1 MGTLASEN
9 QTPEKLHRKI
19 IHVDMDAFYASV
31 EQRDDPTLKGKPV
44 IVGGSPSGRGVVS
57 AASYEARKWGVH
69 SAMPSSVAFKKC
81 PQAIFLRGDYAKYR
95 AVSRQMR
102 SILNDY
108 TDVIEPVSL
117 DECYLDVTRLPA
129 SHATATS
136 VAKDIKQRIKDDLGL
151 TASAGVAPLKYVAK
165 IASDYNK
172 PDGLTVVHPERLM
185 EFLHPLS
192 VAKIPGVGP
201 VTLSRL
207 NTLGI
212 FYIGD
217 LAEWSLDDAEDILG
231 KTGKSI
237 WRMAHGIEDRQVRT
251 HRKRKS
257 RSAERTFAQDID
269 SVAQMIVE
277 LTRISCLVCEEIKK
291 ENLLARTI
299 SIKVRFPDFTTL
311 TRASTLITPTDDPA
325 VVSDVAVHLLK
336 TIPSLKAVRLLGV
349 GMKNLVHP
357 DVPRQLHLG
366 I

>member
-1 MGTLASEN
+1 MGINASEN
-9 QTPEKLHRKI
+9 STPEKLHRKI

-31 EQRDDPTLKGKPV
+31 EQRDNPALIGKPV
-44 IVGGSPSGRGVVS
+44 IVGGSPGGRGVVS
-57 AASYEARKWGVH
+57 AASYEARKFGVH

-81 PQAIFLRGDYAKYR
+81 PQAIFIRGDYAKYR

-102 SILNDY
+102 TILNDY
-108 TDVIEPVSL
+108 TEVIEPVSL
-117 DECYLDVTRLPA
+117 DECYLDVTLLPA
-129 SHATATS
+129 SHSTATS
-136 VAKDIKQRIKDDLGL
+136 VAMDIKQRIQKDLGL

-201 VTLSRL
+201 VTLRRL
-207 NTLGI
+207 NTLGV

-217 LAEWSLDDAEDILG
+217 LANWSLEVAEDTLG
-231 KTGKSI
+231 KAGKSI
-237 WRMAHGIEDRQVRT
+237 WRMAHGIDNRLVRT
-251 HRKRKS
+251 HRRRKS
-257 RSAERTFAQDID
+257 RSAERTYATDID
-269 SVAQMIVE
+269 SVAKMIAE
-277 LTRISCLVCEEIKK
+277 LTRLSCLVCEEIKK
-291 ENLLARTI
+291 ENLHARTI
-299 SIKVRFPDFTTL
+299 SIKVRFPDFTTI

-325 VVSDVAVHLLK
+325 IVTDVAVHLLK

-366 I
+366 L